1 MQKNNST
8 VKNVSRNALQVIIQ
22 GLALSDAQK
31 AKMYEDLRNMG
42 ITDDN
47 DPLVKFTMIQGLFA
61 KYTGE
66 KVGTLVKT
74 SEYLEDTMLAN
85 EHIANR
91 FSNDLQEFK
100 DNIKVWDN
108 KVIVR
113 TQDVISSLRDEEKRL
128 QVKVKKEQNDLYHL
142 KKEHDD
148 IVTRGFAVNVVSV
161 FVCVIIFLI
170 FAGVTYVH
178 GYEKLEK
185 EVIKR
190 RELIKEYNVTPK
202 LTRCNG
208 KAYVLVRRNDVIDF
222 TDGTTGAELDT
233 WNVVDDIW

>member
-74 SEYLEDTMLAN
+74 SESLEDTMLAN
-85 EHIANR
+85 EHIADR

-113 TQDVISSLRDEEKRL
+113 TQDAICSLRDEEKRL
-128 QVKVKKEQNDLYHL
+128 QIKVKKEENKLYRL
-142 KKEHDD
+142 KREHDE
-148 IVTRGFAVNVVSV
+148 IVNRGIAVNVVAFIV
-161 FVCVIIFLI
+161 LVIILIIFACVI
-170 FAGVTYVH
+170 YVH

-190 RELIKEYNVTPK
+190 QELIKEYNVTPK
-202 LTRCNG
+202 LTRCDG
-208 KAYVLVRRNDVIDF
+208 KTYVLVRRNDITEF

>member
-31 AKMYEDLRNMG
+31 AKMYEDLRSMG

-74 SEYLEDTMLAN
+74 SESLEDTMLAN
-85 EHIANR
+85 EHIAAR

-113 TQDVISSLRDEEKRL
+113 TQDVICSLRDEEKRL
-128 QVKVKKEQNDLYHL
+128 QVKVKKEGNDLYHL
-142 KKEHDD
+142 KREHDE
-148 IVTRGFAVNVVSV
+148 IVNRGIAVNVAAFIVLV
-161 FVCVIIFLI
+161 IILIIFACVI
-170 FAGVTYVH
+170 YVH

-190 RELIKEYNVTPK
+190 QELIKEYNVTPK

-208 KAYVLVRRNDVIDF
+208 KAYVLVRRNDVIEF